1 MKIFDPLKLTNF
13 LSALCLVF
21 LTSSC
26 QSPQELDEV
35 TLKLSDQNILYVN
48 FSLGFIMLGV
58 ALKLHIKDFVL
69 VFSSPKSV
77 LIGFISQFLALP
89 FFTFVLV
96 LIFNPMPSVALGMML
111 VAACPGG
118 NISNFMTSLANG
130 NAALSVCM
138 TAVASVC
145 AVFMTPFNISFWGSL
160 YPPTSEILNTVNL
173 DFWALL
179 KIVGIILLIP
189 LILGMAVRA
198 FRPKIADFLH
208 PIMHYGSI
216 LIFAAIVILAFRA
229 NMDLF
234 LNYVHLI
241 VFIVFTHN
249 AVGIATGFGLAR
261 LFKLPK
267 PDQKTLAIE
276 TGIQNSGLG
285 LGLIFAFFNGLGGMA
300 IVAGWWGIWH
310 IISGLSLAYFLKNK
324 SL

>member
-1 MKIFDPLKLTNF
+1 MKNIDPLKSTNF

-48 FSLGFIMLGV
+48 LSLGFIMLGV
-58 ALKLHIKDFVL
+58 ALKLHIKDFIL

-145 AVFMTPFNISFWGSL
+145 AVFMTPFQH
-160 YPPTSEILNTVNL
+160 
-173 DFWALL
+173 LL
-179 KIVGIILLIP
+179 LGKP
-189 LILGMAVRA
+189 LPSNR
-198 FRPKIADFLH
+198 
-208 PIMHYGSI
+208 
-216 LIFAAIVILAFRA
+216 
-229 NMDLF
+229 
-234 LNYVHLI
+234 
-241 VFIVFTHN
+241 
-249 AVGIATGFGLAR
+249 
-261 LFKLPK
+261 
-267 PDQKTLAIE
+267 
-276 TGIQNSGLG
+276 
-285 LGLIFAFFNGLGGMA
+285 
-300 IVAGWWGIWH
+300 
-310 IISGLSLAYFLKNK
+310 
-324 SL
+324 

>member
-1 MKIFDPLKLTNF
+1 MLLMG
-13 LSALCLVF
+13 
-21 LTSSC
+21 SC
-26 QSPQELDEV
+26 QSPEELDEV
-35 TLKLSDQNILYVN
+35 TLKLSNQNILYVN
-48 FSLGFIMLGV
+48 LSLGFIMLGV
-58 ALKLHIKDFVL
+58 ALKLHIKDFIL

-77 LIGFISQFLALP
+77 FIGFISQFLALP
-89 FFTFVLV
+89 FFTFILV

-118 NISNFMTSLANG
+118 NISNFMSSLANG

-145 AVFMTPFNISFWGSL
+145 AVFMTPFNIAFWGGI
-160 YPPTSEILNTVNL
+160 YPPTAEILNAVNL
-173 DFWALL
+173 DFWELL
-179 KIVGIILLIP
+179 RIIGIILLIP
-189 LILGMAVRA
+189 LIIGLAIRA
-198 FRPKIADFLH
+198 FKPKIADFLH
-208 PIMHYGSI
+208 PFMHYGSI

-241 VFIVFTHN
+241 VFIVFAHN
-249 AVGIATGFGLAR
+249 AVGIVTGLGLAR
-261 LFKLPK
+261 LFRLPK

-285 LGLIFAFFNGLGGMA
+285 LGLIFAFFDGLGGMA

-310 IISGLSLAYFLKNK
+310 IISGLSLAYFFKNR